1 MEYTAAASF
10 GDQDAGSGPFHSRSE
25 EAGSVQTSPNLGPM
39 TGAIHNISARH
50 LHDISVG
57 VPDDRQF
64 LRSWRRSIQDCL
76 TQQNARIVK
85 FLLADASGSL
95 TDAEVTRHCTEVL
108 NKYSKPTWSFT
119 SSTRDLSLPAST
131 TDTQVALEQEIGI
144 APAALRD
151 YMRKAI
157 RLYATSA
164 SALCAAEMRL
174 EEKLKRLETL
184 VGRVNDLMFL
194 EPTAELED
202 MAGAARSYLDSVLDK
217 ITIDAEYR
225 DMTEQYKRFAILKGV
240 VMIGSLQKQT
250 GPTCTI
256 CMNKEV
262 GHAVTPCGHTFCEDC
277 CQKQLTACYICRVQ
291 IRDRLR
297 IFFN

>member
-1 MEYTAAASF
+1 MEPPLASAAF
-10 GDQDAGSGPFHSRSE
+10 GDQDAGSGQ
-25 EAGSVQTSPNLGPM
+25 VQTSPNLGPM
-39 TGAIHNISARH
+39 TGAIHNISTRH
-50 LHDISVG
+50 LHDISTG

-85 FLLADASGSL
+85 FLLTDASASL
-95 TDAEVTRHCTEVL
+95 TDAEITRHCTDVL

-119 SSTRDLSLPAST
+119 SSTRDLSLPTSL
-131 TDTQVALEQEIGI
+131 TDTQAALGQEIGI

-194 EPTAELED
+194 EPTAELEE
-202 MAGAARSYLDSVLDK
+202 MAGPARTYLDSVLDK
-217 ITIDAEYR
+217 ITIESEYR
-225 DMTEQYKRFAILKGV
+225 DLTEQYKRFAILKGV
-240 VMIGSLQKQT
+240 VTIGSVQKQT
-250 GPTCTI
+250 GPICTI
-256 CMNKEV
+256 CMVKEV

-277 CQKQLTACYICRVQ
+277 CQKQMTACYICRVQ

-297 IFFN
+297 LYFN

>member
-1 MEYTAAASF
+1 MEQPLAAAVF
-10 GDQDAGSGPFHSRSE
+10 GDQDAGSGP
-25 EAGSVQTSPNLGPM
+25 VQSSPNLGPM
-39 TGAIHNISARH
+39 TGAIHNISTRH
-50 LHDISVG
+50 LHDISTG

-85 FLLADASGSL
+85 FLLTDTSGSL
-95 TDAEVTRHCTEVL
+95 SEAEITRHCTDVL
-108 NKYSKPTWSFT
+108 TKYSKPTWSFT
-119 SSTRDLSLPAST
+119 SSTRDLSLPVSL
-131 TDTQVALEQEIGI
+131 TDTQAALEQEIGI
-144 APAALRD
+144 APAALRE

-194 EPTAELED
+194 EPTAELEE
-202 MAGAARSYLDSVLDK
+202 MAPAARAYLDSVLDK

-225 DMTEQYKRFAILKGV
+225 DLTEQYKRFAILKGV
-240 VMIGSLQKQT
+240 VTIGSVQKQT
-250 GPTCTI
+250 GPVCTI
-256 CMNKEV
+256 CMVKEV

-277 CQKQLTACYICRVQ
+277 CQKQMTACYICRVQ

-297 IFFN
+297 LYFN